1 MHVVERRE
9 QLVEVT
15 ADGIWRGRLGRP
27 RRGGRGCGRIGLQ
40 WGGGRTGAAT
50 GGQPEQ
56 QEEGEAIDGP
66 FASDTRSVPIPF
78 GGPVAARPLGGYHAG
93 SQSALDPFGAAR
105 CVIPTP
111 PEELDTLMDLELTLD
126 AREAHGKAN
135 KRLRRA
141 GLVPGVVFGKGE
153 ESTPVQIDA
162 KVFETLYRQAG
173 RTSVVNM
180 HLPGKSGITSGIIKS
195 VQRNPL
201 SGSAIHVDFFLVNL
215 KQEMELDVPIVFTG
229 EAPAVEETGGTLLHN
244 LSSLHVK
251 ALPNDIPQQV
261 VVDVSVLRTLDVAI
275 HVRDLSLN
283 RDLVHV
289 LTDGDTL
296 VATVVPPRIEEEP
309 EVVLTEEE
317 LEAAAAAEGEEGE
330 GAPAEGGEVLRP
342 RASAAPRTPPSP
354 DRRLLADELLHLGA
368 DRLDVGLQDV
378 APAVAPVPLEH
389 DQRRLNHQL

>member
-1 MHVVERRE
+1 
-9 QLVEVT
+9 
-15 ADGIWRGRLGRP
+15 
-27 RRGGRGCGRIGLQ
+27 
-40 WGGGRTGAAT
+40 
-50 GGQPEQ
+50 
-56 QEEGEAIDGP
+56 
-66 FASDTRSVPIPF
+66 
-78 GGPVAARPLGGYHAG
+78 
-93 SQSALDPFGAAR
+93 
-105 CVIPTP
+105 
-111 PEELDTLMDLELTLD
+111 MDLELTLD

-135 KRLRRA
+135 KGLRRA

-162 KVFETLYRQAG
+162 KVFETLYRRAG

-180 HLPGKSGITSGIIKS
+180 HLPGKTGTTSGIIKS

-201 SGSAIHVDFFLVNL
+201 SGMAIHVDFFLVNL
-215 KQEMELDVPIVFTG
+215 KTEMELDVPLVFTG

-296 VATVVPPRIEEEP
+296 VATVVPPRVEEEP
-309 EVVLTEEE
+309 EPVLTEEE

-330 GAPAEGGEVLRP
+330 GAPAEGGEG
-342 RASAAPRTPPSP
+342 APTEGEGGSE
-354 DRRLLADELLHLGA
+354 DSTES
-368 DRLDVGLQDV
+368 
-378 APAVAPVPLEH
+378 
-389 DQRRLNHQL
+389 

>member
-1 MHVVERRE
+1 
-9 QLVEVT
+9 
-15 ADGIWRGRLGRP
+15 
-27 RRGGRGCGRIGLQ
+27 
-40 WGGGRTGAAT
+40 
-50 GGQPEQ
+50 
-56 QEEGEAIDGP
+56 
-66 FASDTRSVPIPF
+66 
-78 GGPVAARPLGGYHAG
+78 
-93 SQSALDPFGAAR
+93 
-105 CVIPTP
+105 
-111 PEELDTLMDLELTLD
+111 MDLELTLD

-180 HLPGKSGITSGIIKS
+180 HLPGKSGSTSGIIKS

-201 SGSAIHVDFFLVNL
+201 SGRAIHVDFFLVNL
-215 KQEMELDVPIVFTG
+215 KQEMEIDVPLVFTG

-244 LSSLHVK
+244 LSNVHVK
-251 ALPNDIPQQV
+251 ALPNDIPQQI
-261 VVDVSVLRTLDVAI
+261 VVDVSVLRSLDVAI

-309 EVVLTEEE
+309 EPVLTEEE
-317 LEAAAAAEGEEGE
+317 LEAAAAAEGEAAEGEAAEGAEGE
-330 GAPAEGGEVLRP
+330 GAPAEGGE
-342 RASAAPRTPPSP
+342 
-354 DRRLLADELLHLGA
+354 GA
-368 DRLDVGLQDV
+368 E
-378 APAVAPVPLEH
+378 PES
-389 DQRRLNHQL
+389 

>member
-1 MHVVERRE
+1 
-9 QLVEVT
+9 
-15 ADGIWRGRLGRP
+15 
-27 RRGGRGCGRIGLQ
+27 
-40 WGGGRTGAAT
+40 
-50 GGQPEQ
+50 
-56 QEEGEAIDGP
+56 
-66 FASDTRSVPIPF
+66 
-78 GGPVAARPLGGYHAG
+78 
-93 SQSALDPFGAAR
+93 
-105 CVIPTP
+105 
-111 PEELDTLMDLELTLD
+111 MDLELTLD

-180 HLPGKSGITSGIIKS
+180 HLPGKSGTTSGIIKS

-201 SGSAIHVDFFLVNL
+201 SGRAIHVDFFLVNL
-215 KQEMELDVPIVFTG
+215 KQEMEIDVPLVFTG

-309 EVVLTEEE
+309 EPVLTEEE
-317 LEAAAAAEGEEGE
+317 LEAAAAAEAEGAEGPKAE
-330 GAPAEGGEVLRP
+330 GAPAEGGEAA
-342 RASAAPRTPPSP
+342 RAEGE
-354 DRRLLADELLHLGA
+354 RRGVTES
-368 DRLDVGLQDV
+368 
-378 APAVAPVPLEH
+378 
-389 DQRRLNHQL
+389 